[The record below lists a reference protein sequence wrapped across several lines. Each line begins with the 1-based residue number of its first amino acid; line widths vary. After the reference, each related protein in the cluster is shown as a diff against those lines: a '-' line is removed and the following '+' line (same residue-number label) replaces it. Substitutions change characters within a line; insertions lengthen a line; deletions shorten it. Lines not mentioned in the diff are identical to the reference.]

1 MADEEDQEN
10 KEKADEESGG
20 SGGGK
25 KKIILIAI
33 IGLVLIGVSIGG
45 TLAVVTLFG
54 GGNSAEVELEE
65 DAEPEPTPPSQAIYF
80 PIKPEIIVNFEARGR
95 QRFLQVDVTL
105 LTREPDVVSAVE
117 LHMPMIRN
125 ALNLTLSGQVYED
138 IQTAEGKEFVRLEC
152 LQALRNIMEK
162 EIGKPG
168 IEQVLFTNMVMQ

>member
-10 KEKADEESGG
+10 TEETEEESGG

-33 IGLVLIGVSIGG
+33 IGLVLIGVSVGG
-45 TLAVVTLFG
+45 TIAIMTLLG
-54 GGNSAEVELEE
+54 GGAAETEQSEE
-65 DAEPEPTPPSQAIYF
+65 AEPEPTPPSQAIYY

-95 QRFLQVDVTL
+95 QRFLQVSVTL
-105 LTREPDVVSAVE
+105 LTREPDVISAVE
-117 LHMPMIRN
+117 LHMPVIRN
-125 ALNLTLSGQVYED
+125 ALNLTLSGQIYEE